1 MLAKLSKGT
10 ILSTGKNS
18 LYKSTGW
25 SHYSLLLET
34 ECTLEEKNRGNNIP
48 VQSKTRLKCK
58 FFLDILKQLKE
69 KQKQRASTAP
79 EVAAF
84 GRWHKRRKILQG
96 EGNSRTT
103 ARSEHSRLRSTT
115 TTYFRK
121 PRKPKRICIL
131 YGKIAQIQSK
141 KASKEEG
148 EEREDVRPQR
158 KISGNHRKSD
168 YLPKKKEKSH
178 LCYLLTNKSS
188 KKGKIG
194 IERRETTSHVND
206 PRLTRLLP
214 KRTQKNPTL
223 TAFLQTNRLKR
234 RQPNRKKREKQARE
248 GPLLASSEEEKA
260 VEVMR
265 RETNWPNTKP
275 IRALLVHTF
284 FHFSRIER
292 RRDSESTIGIPPD
305 SSKPPS
311 SRSIALALPPC
322 LYKNRIF
329 TTLLV
334 IYRRLH
340 TTARRGRR
348 WSAEGDDCFVED
360 RTVVMGDC

>member
-1 MLAKLSKGT
+1 MLVKLSKGT

-84 GRWHKRRKILQG
+84 GRWHKRRKILRE

-158 KISGNHRKSD
+158 KISGNHIKSD
-168 YLPKKKEKSH
+168 YLQKRKKKKPPLLSFDEQIVQKRKNRHRKKRDDVARQRPPPHQVTTKKDSKEPHPYSISTNESPKKKTTESKEEGEASEGGTSPGELGGGEGGGGDEKGNELAQHQAHQSP
-178 LCYLLTNKSS
+178 LGPYLL
-188 KKGKIG
+188 
-194 IERRETTSHVND
+194 
-206 PRLTRLLP
+206 
-214 KRTQKNPTL
+214 
-223 TAFLQTNRLKR
+223 
-234 RQPNRKKREKQARE
+234 
-248 GPLLASSEEEKA
+248 PLLA
-260 VEVMR
+260 
-265 RETNWPNTKP
+265 N
-275 IRALLVHTF
+275 RAAQGLGINDRHPSGQQQTSLVTVY
-284 FHFSRIER
+284 R
-292 RRDSESTIGIPPD
+292 
-305 SSKPPS
+305 
-311 SRSIALALPPC
+311 SRSP
-322 LYKNRIF
+322 
-329 TTLLV
+329 TLLPLQKSDL
-334 IYRRLH
+334 YH
-340 TTARRGRR
+340 TLGYT
-348 WSAEGDDCFVED
+348 
-360 RTVVMGDC
+360 